1 MPSIYLF
8 QMPPEGKEYFLPD
21 GPTLSADPGIEV
33 AAFFDEHLEK

>member
-8 QMPPEGKEYFLPD
+8 QMPPEGKEYFV
-21 GPTLSADPGIEV
+21 EV